1 MEEPIEATVYNNGIR
16 TDVSHIPHSD
26 QVDTH
31 IKPEDIQVDFGEIV
45 YPEKNARVLGT
56 THRKP
61 KSKLTRFM
69 RKLGK
74 LFRIIPKTIKTTHTD
89 LDFDTTIFEGTCLR
103 NVILTD
109 TDIAV
114 LKTFFDSYM
123 NDFSEFL
130 IKDIWYC
137 ALRKFMIR
145 RDNEF
150 LEKYQNI
157 SIQYLLSSLTKSH
170 QFIENTLIPKLTRLL
185 SKSDNELK
193 HINSLI
199 RIPSD
204 IQDFIYTM
212 NRTLYTEGP
221 GAEFLGKRGGKNR
234 TKRCKKYRRSK
245 KCRK

>member
-1 MEEPIEATVYNNGIR
+1 MEEPIEATVYNNRIR

-26 QVDTH
+26 QVDSH

-45 YPEKNARVLGT
+45 HPEKNARVLGT
-56 THRKP
+56 TYRKP
-61 KSKLTRFM
+61 KSKLTRFT

-74 LFRIIPKTIKTTHTD
+74 LLHIIPKKNKTTHTH
-89 LDFDTTIFEGTCLR
+89 LDFDTTIFENTCLR

-109 TDIAV
+109 TDVAV
-114 LKTFFDSYM
+114 LKILFDIYR
-123 NDFSEFL
+123 NDFSELL
-130 IKDIWYC
+130 IQDIWYC

-170 QFIENTLIPKLTRLL
+170 QFIETTLIPKLARLL
-185 SKSDNELK
+185 SKSDAKLK

-204 IQDFIYTM
+204 IQDFIHSM

-221 GAEFLGKRGGKNR
+221 GAEFLGKRGGKKR
-234 TKRCKKYRRSK
+234 TKRYRRSK